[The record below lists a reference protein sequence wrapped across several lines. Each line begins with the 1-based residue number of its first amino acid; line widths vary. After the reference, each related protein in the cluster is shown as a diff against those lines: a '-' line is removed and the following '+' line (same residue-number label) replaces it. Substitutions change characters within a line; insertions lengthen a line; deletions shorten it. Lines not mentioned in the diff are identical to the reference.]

1 MKKYIGVVVAI
12 FVLVSLPS
20 LNAFE
25 YQEINKELQNQT
37 QQSTASFFNQLK
49 TTYQDAYSSL
59 KENKL
64 FIRLQ
69 EAIDNLFSEHQ
80 TQKNSFFQSRIFQ
93 FLDDGNFSSLDLIM
107 ALIGTVLFFILT
119 QPIFLQL
126 IVETGNDVIFVILVL
141 SLIIIEV
148 GQKFFALKVIGVW
161 DQYIA
166 EDIDGFWNFFSIVFF
181 SIYFKIYLSYL
192 PTFII
197 QYSTVL
203 VKAFFYIL
211 MFAIPILF
219 NFFIADSMDLID
231 WNGDEWTEQQLETLY
246 PVHHLV

>member
-1 MKKYIGVVVAI
+1 MKKYIITAVTILMLLTIPSISAI
-12 FVLVSLPS
+12 
-20 LNAFE
+20 E
-25 YQEINKELQNQT
+25 YQEVEKNYESIANENMNTLATMVDSKSAEILDSLKQGETKEGIDTLLKDKISSFLQNK
-37 QQSTASFFNQLK
+37 SPLMSRLLDFITA
-49 TTYQDAYSSL
+49 
-59 KENKL
+59 
-64 FIRLQ
+64 
-69 EAIDNLFSEHQ
+69 
-80 TQKNSFFQSRIFQ
+80 
-93 FLDDGNFSSLDLIM
+93 DGNFSSFDLIM
-107 ALIGTVLFFILT
+107 ALVGTLIFFILT

-126 IVETGNDVIFVILVL
+126 IVEAGNDVIFIILIL
-141 SLIIIEV
+141 SLIVIEV

-161 DQYIA
+161 EEYIA

-203 VKAFFYIL
+203 VKAAFYIL

-231 WNGDEWTEQQLETLY
+231 WNGDEY
-246 PVHHLV
+246 PPLANIS

>member
-1 MKKYIGVVVAI
+1 MLLTIPSISAI
-12 FVLVSLPS
+12 
-20 LNAFE
+20 E
-25 YQEINKELQNQT
+25 YQEVEKNYESIANENMNTLATMVDSKSAEILDSLKQGETKEGIDTLLKDKISSFLQNK
-37 QQSTASFFNQLK
+37 SPLMSRLLDFITA
-49 TTYQDAYSSL
+49 
-59 KENKL
+59 
-64 FIRLQ
+64 
-69 EAIDNLFSEHQ
+69 
-80 TQKNSFFQSRIFQ
+80 
-93 FLDDGNFSSLDLIM
+93 DGNFSSFDLIM
-107 ALIGTVLFFILT
+107 ALVGTLIFFILT

-126 IVETGNDVIFVILVL
+126 IVEAGNDVIFIILIL
-141 SLIIIEV
+141 SLIVIEV

-161 DQYIA
+161 EEYIA

-203 VKAFFYIL
+203 VKAAFYIL

-231 WNGDEWTEQQLETLY
+231 WNGDEY
-246 PVHHLV
+246 PPLANIS